1 MRELSFEQALD
12 GPFAEAMADFDDSAW
27 RTFLRALDGKPPLP
41 DQQALFEQCTGR
53 SAPFTS
59 LPRQAQA
66 CCGRRSGKTRIAALI
81 AATAAAFWD
90 HSVYLSKGERG
101 RVMLLATSK
110 DQSTIAKNYV
120 LALLES
126 HDVTRHLIDG
136 VTAEE
141 IVLTNGI
148 DIVIRAASFRG
159 LRGHTCPLIL
169 ADETAFWRDHETST
183 NPASEIFRALA
194 PGQSTV
200 PQPLLLSISSP
211 FAKEGVFYETHVRHW
226 GDNESGTLCWQA
238 ASRVMNPTLEIAV
251 IEQAFLDDPQ
261 AAAAEYG
268 GEFRSDVA
276 TFLDR
281 DVIMACIETGRTQ
294 RGAITGVR
302 YYAFSDPSGGSKDA
316 FTCAVAHREGDD
328 GVILDRLVEIKAP
341 FDPGAAVG
349 EVVATLKE
357 FGLATITG
365 DKYAA
370 QWVTGEFKK
379 HGVTYVHA
387 MQDRS
392 AIYIAALPLFNAG
405 RAQLLDNKRL
415 VNQLCG
421 LQRRTSSSGRQSVD
435 HPRHGADDLANSA
448 CGALVL
454 ASEAQQPMR
463 FVPPL
468 VFTRPRISPYE
479 PWGVTPFGDYGF

>member
-1 MRELSFEQALD
+1 
-12 GPFAEAMADFDDSAW
+12 
-27 RTFLRALDGKPPLP
+27 
-41 DQQALFEQCTGR
+41 
-53 SAPFTS
+53 
-59 LPRQAQA
+59 
-66 CCGRRSGKTRIAALI
+66 
-81 AATAAAFWD
+81 
-90 HSVYLSKGERG
+90 
-101 RVMLLATSK
+101 
-110 DQSTIAKNYV
+110 
-120 LALLES
+120 
-126 HDVTRHLIDG
+126 
-136 VTAEE
+136 
-141 IVLTNGI
+141 
-148 DIVIRAASFRG
+148 
-159 LRGHTCPLIL
+159 
-169 ADETAFWRDHETST
+169 
-183 NPASEIFRALA
+183 
-194 PGQSTV
+194 
-200 PQPLLLSISSP
+200 LLSISSP

-226 GDNESGTLCWQA
+226 GDNESGTLCWRA
-238 ASRVMNPTLEIAV
+238 ASSVMNPTLEIAV
-251 IEQAFLDDPQ
+251 IEKAFLDDPQ

-302 YYAFSDPSGGSKDA
+302 YYAFGDPSGGSKDA

-387 MQDRS
+387 RQDRS

-454 ASEAQQPMR
+454 ASEAQQPMA
-463 FVPPL
+463 FVPPV